1 MPKKNTLDSAKMA
14 RNDEFYTRIEDIV
27 AEVDDYKHFFKDKV
41 VYCNCDDPVQ
51 SKFYQFFRLKFE
63 PYGCKKLITT
73 CYKSRNSDLF
83 STHESEQS
91 FARIYDGE
99 REREREE
106 ILTGDGDF
114 RSKECLE
121 YLKQA
126 DIVVTNPPFS
136 LFREYLPL
144 LIKYQKKFIIL
155 GHMNAFKYK
164 EIFPYFQNNKCW
176 YGHSITSGDRWFQMP
191 EHLFDNRPG
200 TKVIEGK
207 SYTRVMG
214 VRWFTNL
221 VHNERRKFVDLF
233 AKYNKKDYPKYDNY
247 DAIEVSKTKLI
258 PKNYDGVMGVPI
270 SFIDKY
276 NPEQF
281 EVLGVTDR
289 NKNNPFK
296 VKIYTE
302 VDSENYNDL
311 NGSCTIR
318 QADGTLKSLYTRL
331 LIRRKQ

>member
-27 AEVDDYKHFFKDKV
+27 AEVDDYKHYFKDKV
-41 VYCNCDDPVQ
+41 VYCNCDDPVE

-63 PYGCKKLITT
+63 PYGCKKLVTT

-91 FARIYDGE
+91 FARIYDGK
-99 REREREE
+99 REREE

-136 LFREYLPL
+136 LFREFLPL

-191 EHLFDNRPG
+191 DHLFDNRPG
-200 TKVIEGK
+200 TKVVEGK
-207 SYTRVMG
+207 NYTRVMG

-221 VHNERRKFVDLF
+221 DHNLRHKPIDL
-233 AKYNKKDYPKYDNY
+233 ATKYNPGDFPTYDNY

-270 SFIDKY
+270 SFMDKY

-281 EVLGVTDR
+281 EIIGIDR
-289 NKNNPFK
+289 YTYEPIRTK
-296 VKIYTE
+296 VYTRE
-302 VDSENYNDL
+302 EIERYGNL
-311 NGSCTIR
+311 NGQSVLKMP
-318 QADGTLKSLYTRL
+318 DGTMKQLYTRI